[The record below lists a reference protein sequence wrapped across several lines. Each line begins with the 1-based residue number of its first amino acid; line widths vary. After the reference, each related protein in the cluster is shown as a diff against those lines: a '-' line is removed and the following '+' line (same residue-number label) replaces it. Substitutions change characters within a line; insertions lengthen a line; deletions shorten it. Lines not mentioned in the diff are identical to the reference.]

1 MMSNADEYW
10 AEMTQAWFHATVRTD
25 VNNGIR
31 TRSDVKKR
39 DPKIASLLTQIY
51 GDGSWRY
58 TQDCPNVERWGLKE
72 QALGALDCEAAPAPH
87 RSFCYLDLLPKL
99 GNFDEIDKGFV
110 VL

>member
-31 TRSDVKKR
+31 TRADIKKR
-39 DPKIASLLTQIY
+39 DPKMASLLTQIY

-58 TQDCPNVERWGLKE
+58 TQDCPNVERWGLKK
-72 QALGALDCEAAPAPH
+72 QGLDCEAPPAPH

-99 GNFDEIDKGFV
+99 GNFTEIDKGFV